1 MNGDI
6 SDRSPQVLLH
16 PDQPRV
22 EGEQR
27 LVNFKHVIIPCCTK
41 NSTIIS
47 NLLEWDRVK
56 PALRSISCISERG
69 SSNARAKAIAV
80 VFDGL

>member
-1 MNGDI
+1 MDGDI

-16 PDQPRV
+16 PDQPLV

-27 LVNFKHVIIPCCTK
+27 LVNFKHVV
-41 NSTIIS
+41 IS
-47 NLLEWDRVK
+47 LLYEKLHDYIELAGVGRVK